1 MLLQRATI
9 LWAIAAIVLP
19 ASAAHAEEAVPE
31 APSSAI
37 ESSRPGPAP
46 EPAVQFESVVFDARP
61 SGLIY
66 RLDEQG
72 GAGRTEDLRFDFAQ
86 FPASAAGT
94 RFLPAAGAPRTG
106 WSFSGRAGPFRW
118 LAPISGEGETKL
130 RFGGRVP
137 GQPRTPG
144 LGHFNLS
151 VHYDFE

>member
-72 GAGRTEDLRFDFAQ
+72 SAGRTEDLRFDFAQ

-94 RFLPAAGAPRTG
+94 RFSPAAGAPRAG
-106 WSFSGRAGPFRW
+106 WSYSGRAGPFRS
-118 LAPISGEGETKL
+118 PISGEGETKL

-151 VHYDFE
+151 VHYEFE